1 MSTAGQVFRRATL
14 GLAALGLVATTATAA
29 PTASYTISP
38 IAAPGMTW
46 IEVTAV
52 NNRGDVAGYFRS
64 PQPGVSFEAE
74 QGFLYSNGT
83 LTPLGFPTA
92 IRNSRIFGMNDKG
105 VLVGGVNGGH
115 AYTWQDGVWQDLGFM
130 GEGRSIN
137 KSGAIAGISRASG
150 FSRGFFY
157 GNGVMW
163 EIGAPTYY
171 FQSFAY
177 SVNDKN
183 VVVGTME
190 VNTIGNRHGFV
201 WSSGNLT
208 DVGTIGGPSSQL
220 NGINNHGE
228 AVGWSFDRD
237 FGIAAVQWNGDLS
250 RLFSAPGT
258 HVATAVNDRGA
269 AVGTIDSGA
278 FLYDS
283 GVLTRLDQLP
293 DVVNKGWT
301 GLVPS
306 AINERGWIVGRG
318 FLNGQPR
325 GFVLSPR

>member
-1 MSTAGQVFRRATL
+1 MSTAGFCFRRAAI
-14 GLAALGLVATTATAA
+14 GVAALATVAAAHAA
-29 PTASYTISP
+29 PTARYSITE
-38 IAAPGMTW
+38 IAAPAMTW

-74 QGFLYSNGT
+74 QGFLWSNGA

-105 VLVGGVNGGH
+105 VLVGGVNGGN
-115 AYTWQDGVWQDLGFM
+115 AYTWQDGAWQDLGFV

-137 KSGAIAGISRASG
+137 KSGAIAGTTHASG
-150 FSRGFFY
+150 FSRAFFY

-163 EIGAPTYY
+163 DIGAPTYY
-171 FQSFAY
+171 FESFGY

-183 VVVGTME
+183 TVVGLME
-190 VNTIGNRHGFV
+190 VNSTGNRHGFV
-201 WSSGNLT
+201 WSGGTLT
-208 DVGTIGGPSSQL
+208 DVGTIGGPGSGLAS
-220 NGINNHGE
+220 INNHGL
-228 AVGWSFDRD
+228 AVGSSFDRD
-237 FGIAAVQWNGDLS
+237 FGLAAVQWNGDLS
-250 RLFSAPGT
+250 RLFNAPGP
-258 HVATAVNDRGA
+258 HVATAVNEHGA

-293 DVVNKGWT
+293 DVVNNGWT

-306 AINERGWIVGRG
+306 AINDRGWIVGRA
-318 FLNGQPR
+318 FHNGQPR
-325 GFVLSPR
+325 GFVLMPK

>member
-1 MSTAGQVFRRATL
+1 MRQAGVFRSAA
-14 GLAALGLVATTATAA
+14 AALALLGFAAVVQAA
-29 PTASYTISP
+29 PAPRYTITE

-64 PQPGVSFEAE
+64 PQPGVPFEAE
-74 QGFLYSNGT
+74 QGFLWSNGA
-83 LTPLGFPTA
+83 LRPLGFPSS

-105 VLVGGVNGGH
+105 VLVGGVGGGN
-115 AYTWQDGVWQDLGFM
+115 AYTWQDGTWTDLGFK

-137 KSGAIAGISRASG
+137 KSGAIAGISNITG
-150 FSRGFFY
+150 FPRGFFY
-157 GNGVMW
+157 SNGVFW
-163 EIGAPTYY
+163 EIGQPSG
-171 FQSFAY
+171 FLQSSAF

-183 VVVGTME
+183 TVVGTME

-201 WSSGNLT
+201 WSGGALT

-220 NGINNHGE
+220 NAINSHGY

-237 FGIAAVQWNGDLS
+237 FGIAAVQWQGELS
-250 RLFSAPGT
+250 RLFNEPGT
-258 HVATAVNDRGA
+258 HVATSVNDHGA
-269 AVGTIDSGA
+269 VVGTIDSGA

-293 DVVNKGWT
+293 DVVNNGWT
-301 GLVPS
+301 GLIPS
-306 AINERGWIVGRG
+306 AINDSGWIVGRG
-318 FLNGQPR
+318 FHNGQPR
-325 GFVLSPR
+325 GFVIAPK

>member
-1 MSTAGQVFRRATL
+1 MFPAGAFFRRAAVAAAS
-14 GLAALGLVATTATAA
+14 LATVVAAHAA
-29 PTASYTISP
+29 PAPRYSITE
-38 IAAPGMTW
+38 IAAPAMTW

-64 PQPGVSFEAE
+64 PQPGVSFEPE
-74 QGFLYSNGT
+74 QGFLWSNGV

-92 IRNSRIFGMNDKG
+92 IRDSRIFGMNDKG
-105 VLVGGVNGGH
+105 VLVGGVGGGN
-115 AYTWQDGVWQDLGFM
+115 AYTWQDGAWQDLGFM
-130 GEGRSIN
+130 GEGHSIN
-137 KSGAIAGISRASG
+137 KSGAIAGTTHASG

-157 GNGVMW
+157 ANGVLW
-163 EIGAPTYY
+163 DIGMNTGF
-171 FQSFAY
+171 FQSFAN

-190 VNTIGNRHGFV
+190 VNSIGNRHGFV
-201 WSSGNLT
+201 WSAGTLT
-208 DVGTIGGPSSQL
+208 DVGTLGGPSSTL
-220 NGINNHGE
+220 NGINNKGY

-237 FGIAAVQWNGDLS
+237 FGIASAQWTGDLS
-250 RLFSAPGT
+250 RLVNAPGT
-258 HVATAVNDRGA
+258 HLATAVNEHGA

-293 DVVNKGWT
+293 AVVNNGWT

-306 AINERGWIVGRG
+306 AINDRGWIVGRG
-318 FLNGQPR
+318 FRNGLPR
-325 GFVLSPR
+325 GFVLIP